1 MGLCIADD
9 CSITTSFFEGEVVN
23 PDDTWLFRR
32 NRDASQNLEKCIVT
46 DPYTDRRANTCRSL
60 SIHGKH
66 QCRQYMIGPIGP
78 SRIRYRP
85 LEAFSKNDAFTIR
98 VIAKPFRNRSVS
110 RIQCCILNRSPILLQ
125 VKPCLLSQRA
135 PQSGQWLVDETRCAI
150 RCVS

>member
-1 MGLCIADD
+1 M
-9 CSITTSFFEGEVVN
+9 SFFEGEVVN

-46 DPYTDRRANTCRSL
+46 DPYTDRRANTCRFL
-60 SIHGKH
+60 SIHGKY

-98 VIAKPFRNRSVS
+98 VIAKPFRNPERESDTMLYSEQVTNPSPSETMPSVTTCTAV
-110 RIQCCILNRSPILLQ
+110 RT
-125 VKPCLLSQRA
+125 VA
-135 PQSGQWLVDETRCAI
+135 SG
-150 RCVS
+150 